1 MSPCQCTVT
10 PPSPAWKIVVY
21 PASLNLHTDKSEF
34 AFNSGNMSRSR
45 ACLLRLGLGRSAF
58 FVVLVSCPFGMLTCL
73 LDGLPVGMFLSCSC
87 QKLEVAAESNTAD
100 ALRSR
105 LFLILRAHLA
115 AILLLI
121 GGGYWICLFL
131 SSIELLAV

>member
-1 MSPCQCTVT
+1 M
-10 PPSPAWKIVVY
+10 VVY

-34 AFNSGNMSRSR
+34 DFNSGNMSRSR

-73 LDGLPVGMFLSCSC
+73 LDGLPVGMCSSCSR
-87 QKLEVAAESNTAD
+87 QKLEVAAESSTAD

-105 LFLILRAHLA
+105 LFLILRAHFA

-121 GGGYWICLFL
+121 RGAILFAC
-131 SSIELLAV
+131 SRPRSNC